1 LTTPQINESARQ
13 YQSNVLTSMLHLRD
27 EIDDIIETIEILSDN
42 ELLEGIKKSLN
53 DLESGKIFELSAV
66 DDLDEFWSEE

>member
-1 LTTPQINESARQ
+1 LTTPQNNESASQ